1 MRAPVLLAIAGAL
14 AATVWAVAQQTAPP
28 KKDAPAKN
36 PATEEQTVISVEVN
50 RVGILFSVL
59 DRKGRF
65 VTDLT
70 KDDFEILDNKRPQ
83 PIVDFAAESNLPLR
97 LGILI
102 DTSNSIR
109 ERFHFELEAASDFVK
124 SVMRSKE
131 DKATIVAFDTNVQFV
146 SDLSDNPD
154 RLEKAIR
161 DLRPGGGT
169 ALFDAIFKTCKE
181 KLTQDTPSYK
191 YRRIIVVV
199 SDGDDNNS
207 EFTRDQALEMA
218 QKSDVVINTISTNN
232 LTHGGAEG
240 DKYLKYFSEET
251 GGHSY
256 LPFEASDL
264 AQSFQYLAE
273 EVRHQYT
280 ILFRPEPMRTDGLF
294 HPITLRVKGHKE
306 LIVRAR
312 NGYYA
317 PKM

>member
-14 AATVWAVAQQTAPP
+14 AAAWAVAQQTPP
-28 KKDAPAKN
+28 KKDA
-36 PATEEQTVISVEVN
+36 ATQDEPTRISVEVT
-50 RVGILFSVL
+50 RVGMLFSVL

-70 KDDFEILDNKRPQ
+70 KDDFEVLDNKRPQ
-83 PIVDFAAESNLPLR
+83 PIVEFASESNLPLR

-109 ERFHFELEAASDFVK
+109 ERFKFELEAASDFVK
-124 SVMRSKE
+124 SVMRTKE
-131 DKATIVAFDTNVQFV
+131 DKAVVVGFDTNVEFA
-146 SDLSDNPD
+146 SELTDNPD
-154 RLEKAIR
+154 KLETAIR
-161 DLRPGGGT
+161 GLRAGGGT
-169 ALFDAIFKTCKE
+169 ALYDAIYKVSRD
-181 KLTQDTPSYK
+181 KLSQDTPSSK

-232 LTHGGAEG
+232 LEHGAAEG
-240 DKYLKYFSEET
+240 DKFLKYFAQQT
-251 GGHSY
+251 GGHPY
-256 LPFEASDL
+256 VPFEAADL
-264 AQSFQYLAE
+264 AQSFEYLAE
-273 EVRHQYT
+273 EVRHQYI
-280 ILFRPEPMRTDGLF
+280 ILFRPEPLRTDGLF
-294 HPITLRVKGHKE
+294 HAVELRVKGHKE

-312 NGYYA
+312 AGYYA